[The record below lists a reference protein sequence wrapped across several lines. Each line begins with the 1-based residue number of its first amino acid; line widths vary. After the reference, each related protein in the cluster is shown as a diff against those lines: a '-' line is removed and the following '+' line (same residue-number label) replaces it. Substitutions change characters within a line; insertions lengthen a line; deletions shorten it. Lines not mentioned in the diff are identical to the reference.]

1 MATDGVTMEPS
12 DREMQ
17 LPRRKK
23 TDPQPALARWLRV
36 WDANGDEVRMATL
49 LNLALLMGG
58 IASIVVPAFFAG
70 MRALTSPLLV
80 LGGVSLVGHG
90 LGLFF
95 NKRGAYHPVAATYV
109 PFVFVLVALA
119 ILTGGGSRSSLW
131 VFFVWPMVIA
141 TSFLS
146 RTAARGLF
154 LGTVLLGVGILV
166 AEETGVYAPPWEAAA
181 GIQREIPLFVLILL
195 GMCAPL
201 LGDVLGYFSA
211 TRAEFERAMSAL
223 QHHRASLELQA
234 RERTAEAGYFSR
246 NLMMLEELDAII
258 ALATDL
264 GELLDRTVHLL
275 SETFNAYEVMVF
287 LADESGKRLVL
298 EASVRG
304 LSPDIQLHL
313 GEEGIVGYATAIGR
327 PYVATDVRTDP
338 YYKPFPELAASAS
351 AAALPIILQGEV
363 LGVVALESTAPDAF
377 SEMVMEVLS
386 AVTNVVGVAI
396 LNVRHLE
403 QSRRL
408 QERLS
413 RYEQEEFL
421 GQWRQLF
428 ARRQGRIGLL
438 YDLVQVRPV
447 VPEEGEALFGGLQP
461 VQIEAQDRPDGG
473 HVLLVPLNVGERT
486 LGRMAFES
494 DRPWREDER
503 ALVEAVTSQLGLALE
518 NARLLEA
525 TRRSALLEQTAGE
538 LTSRFRQQ
546 VEIEAVLQQA
556 LADLAQALGSER
568 AAVRLMLEEEREGQ
582 A

>member
-12 DREMQ
+12 DREVQ

-58 IASIVVPAFFAG
+58 IASIVVSACFAG
-70 MRALTSPLLV
+70 MHALTSPLLV

-95 NKRGAYHPVAATYV
+95 NRRGTYRPVAAAYV

-141 TSFLS
+141 VSFLS
-146 RTAARGLF
+146 RTVTHGLF
-154 LGTVLLGVGILV
+154 LGAILLGAGIFAL
-166 AEETGVYAPPWEAAA
+166 EEAGVYVPPGEAAA
-181 GIQREIPLFVLILL
+181 EVRRAIPLFVVLLL
-195 GMCAPL
+195 GMCVPL
-201 LGDVLGYFSA
+201 LGDVLGHLSA
-211 TRAEFERAMSAL
+211 TRAEFERAMSAFR
-223 QHHRASLELQA
+223 HHLAALELQA
-234 RERTAEAGYFSR
+234 RERTAEAESFSR
-246 NLMMLEELDAII
+246 NLMMLEELDAVI

-264 GELLDRTVHLL
+264 RELLDRTVHLL
-275 SETFNAYEVMVF
+275 SETFHAYEVMVF
-287 LADESGKRLVL
+287 LADESGKHLVL

-304 LSPDIQLHL
+304 LSSDIRLRL
-313 GEEGIVGYATAIGR
+313 GEEGIVGYVAAIGR
-327 PYVATDVRTDP
+327 PYVATDVRADP
-338 YYKPFPELAASAS
+338 YYKPFPELAASVS
-351 AAALPIILQGEV
+351 AAALPIVVSGQV
-363 LGVVALESTAPDAF
+363 LGVVALESTASDTF
-377 SEMVMEVLS
+377 SEMALEVLS
-386 AVTNVVGVAI
+386 AVTNILGVAI
-396 LNVRHLE
+396 LNARHRE

-408 QERLS
+408 QERLL

-428 ARRQGRIGLL
+428 ERRQGRIGLL

-447 VPEEGEALFGGLQP
+447 VPEEGEALFGGVQP
-461 VQIEAQDRPDGG
+461 AQIEAQDRPDGG

-494 DRPWREDER
+494 DRPWHEDER

-568 AAVRLMLEEEREGQ
+568 AAVRLMLEEEKEGQ